1 MRAVSDAAGIK
12 LPVKTM
18 VGVCTTRAGQTST
31 YWATALAWTL
41 AESQSVV
48 LVDCDM
54 EGGTIADLLF
64 LDIEER
70 GLANCFGDR
79 PAATADLL
87 AQAVDVPHRTNLRV
101 IPGLR
106 GTVGFEITECLYKLR
121 AGLQGLECDTVVAD
135 LGHPLAHAGL
145 RSPRS
150 AAQAICATFQRVFV
164 VVRDE
169 PALISRSIDVLRAA
183 RLAHGEVIICQQ
195 RSRAHRR
202 LLVESLERELPDLA
216 IRNGWTWDAQRA
228 ARVADTGTPMSLS
241 GAIAELHL

>member
-1 MRAVSDAAGIK
+1 MRTGPDAAAVK

-41 AESQSVV
+41 AESRSVV

-64 LDIEER
+64 LDLDSR

-79 PAATADLL
+79 PAATADLV
-87 AQAVDVPHRTNLRV
+87 AQLVDVPRRANLKV

-106 GTVGFEITECLYKLR
+106 GTVGFEIAECLYKLR
-121 AGLQGLECDTVVAD
+121 GGLQGLECDTVIAD

-145 RSPRS
+145 RSPRG

-183 RLAHGEVIICQQ
+183 RPAHGEMIICQQ

-216 IRNGWTWDAQRA
+216 IRAGWSWDSQRA
-228 ARVADTGTPMSLS
+228 AHMADTGTPMSLN
-241 GAIAELHL
+241 GMVAELHL